1 MAVTLPAV
9 ISIVPGAQT
18 AVGFVIVNVGGWL
31 IVTVSGT
38 IVEHVFDFVPL
49 M

>member
-18 AVGFVIVNVGGWL
+18 ATGFE
-31 IVTVSGT
+31 IVTVGGRLT
-38 IVEHVFDFVPL
+38 ITTTGFIVGQVFDFVPL